1 MWEKAVC
8 RRIDAFE
15 LWCWRRLLRVPWTGR
30 RLNQSILKEIRPE
43 YSLEGLMLKLKLQ
56 YFGHLMW
63 RADSFENTL
72 MLGKIEGRRRRGW
85 QRMKWLDGITDSM
98 DMSLSKLQELVMD
111 RETWP
116 AAVPGVGKRW
126 LSDWTELSSSVWLF
140 AIVILSHSL
149 DLS

>member
-1 MWEKAVC
+1 MSFSCSLDQDKILNLAYKTLHDLVPDL
-8 RRIDAFE
+8 IPYSSSF
-15 LWCWRRLLRVPWTGR
+15 LRSSHTGP
-30 RLNQSILKEIRPE
+30 LSILPNQNAPS
-43 YSLEGLMLKLKLQ
+43 YSRTWAQLYLYLV
-56 YFGHLMW
+56 H
-63 RADSFENTL
+63 
-72 MLGKIEGRRRRGW
+72 GKIEGRRRKGW
-85 QRMKWLDGITDSM
+85 QRMRLLDGITDSR